1 MSAMGN
7 DPINL
12 PPRDILGNWPQT
24 LLAYGLP
31 IAAITATGNPA
42 VGNGWRTVVWTAAC
56 LVMGGACL
64 LNAVRCGRIHCYF
77 TAPFFL
83 AMAGVTVLFGA
94 GVVPLGPDGWNTIG
108 LTLLV
113 GGVLLT
119 FGPEPI
125 LGKYRT
131 RKALSRR

>member
-1 MSAMGN
+1 MSAMGS
-7 DPINL
+7 DPIN
-12 PPRDILGNWPQT
+12 PSPRDILGNWRLT

-31 IAAITATGNPA
+31 IAAIMATGNPA

-56 LVMGGACL
+56 LVMGGGCL
-64 LNAVRCGRIHCYF
+64 LNALRCGRIHCYL

-94 GVVPLGPDGWNTIG
+94 GLVPLGPNGWNTIG

-113 GGVLLT
+113 GGVVLT

-125 LGKYRT
+125 FGRYRV
-131 RKALSRR
+131 RKTSSR

>member
-1 MSAMGN
+1 MSATHT
-7 DPINL
+7 DPINR
-12 PPRDILGNWPQT
+12 PPPDILGNWRQT
-24 LLAYGLP
+24 VLAYGLP
-31 IAAITATGNPA
+31 IAAIMATGNPA
-42 VGNGWRTVVWTAAC
+42 IGNGWRTAVWTVAC

-94 GVVPLGPDGWNTIG
+94 GMLPLANGWNAIG

-125 LGKYRT
+125 FGKYRA
-131 RKALSRR
+131 RKTSNPG

>member
-1 MSAMGN
+1 MSAIRT
-7 DPINL
+7 DPINP
-12 PPRDILGNWPQT
+12 PPRDILGNWRQT
-24 LLAYGLP
+24 VLAYGLP
-31 IAAITATGNPA
+31 IAAIMATGNPA
-42 VGNGWRTVVWTAAC
+42 IGNGWRTVVWTAAC

-94 GVVPLGPDGWNTIG
+94 GVVPLGPNGWNAIG
-108 LTLLV
+108 LALLV

-119 FGPEPI
+119 FGPEP
-125 LGKYRT
+125 LFGKYRA
-131 RKALSRR
+131 RKTSKPG